1 MDNICH
7 TYFKKRHDQECFHPI
22 ASGILIQKVIEK

>member
-22 ASGILIQKVIEK
+22 ASGIFNSKSY